1 MLILNLSSCVDGLP
15 RDVDKF
21 ERYTGRIWTED
32 VMTTSTT
39 KDPNKPQRFTPNL
52 QNYRTSL
59 GYEGLE
65 LKKSSEQQTIADL
78 KRKYAR

>member
-1 MLILNLSSCVDGLP
+1 MEALT
-15 RDVDKF
+15 RDACRF
-21 ERYTGRIWTED
+21 ERYTDLDCTED
-32 VMTTSTT
+32 VMNTSAT
-39 KDPNKPQRFTPNL
+39 KDPNKQPRFTPNM

-59 GYEGLE
+59 GYEGIE

>member
-1 MLILNLSSCVDGLP
+1 MVYRVTSINLSAILDAS
-15 RDVDKF
+15 
-21 ERYTGRIWTED
+21 GRIWTED

>member
-1 MLILNLSSCVDGLP
+1 
-15 RDVDKF
+15 
-21 ERYTGRIWTED
+21 
-32 VMTTSTT
+32 MTTSTT